1 MATMKAGTVVRR
13 GSAQDT
19 ARAAVPAAI
28 PFGLLA
34 LITVVSPNLHR
45 VTAAAVEMICEP
57 DD

>member
-1 MATMKAGTVVRR
+1 MVRR